1 MLDGLRLRHRP
12 LVVFVFGESS
22 GNPKLT
28 SILEDALRRLLGEV
42 PEILDE
48 DPIFRTAQGA
58 AELAKRDG
66 Y

>member
-1 MLDGLRLRHRP
+1 
-12 LVVFVFGESS
+12 VVFVFGESS
-22 GNPKLT
+22 GNPKFR
-28 SILEDALRRLLGEV
+28 SIFQDALRRLLGEV

-48 DPIFRTAQGA
+48 DPIFRTAEGA

>member
-1 MLDGLRLRHRP
+1 MV
-12 LVVFVFGESS
+12 VVFDESS
-22 GNPKLT
+22 GIPKFR
-28 SILEDALRRLLGEV
+28 SILKDALRRLLGEV
-42 PEILDE
+42 PEILNE